1 MVEAT
6 ATPSN
11 LALPSATLAG
21 TTTTADTS
29 SANATIN
36 VSANAATGT
45 PYTSINSFAVGTQ
58 VLHTATP
65 FTEGTYKVECFYGT
79 ATNVPTDTLSTPHA
93 CTKNI
98 QVKTGN
104 VQGCDAIITHKDSL
118 LTSVLHDANP
128 FSASARCVSRTLD
141 TTLTQPFQLFYG
153 TAAPISLEYDSV
165 FSMLEIVG
173 LSVPNFHSY
182 TAGNTDVRCAVKV
195 GG

>member
-36 VSANAATGT
+36 VAANSANGT

-93 CTKNI
+93 CVKNI
-98 QVKTGN
+98 NVKAANDSTA
-104 VQGCDAIITHKDSL
+104 QGCSRILAYRDSTL
-118 LTSVLHDANP
+118 SNEM
-128 FSASARCVSRTLD
+128 AS
-141 TTLTQPFQLFYG
+141 PG
-153 TAAPISLEYDSV
+153 
-165 FSMLEIVG
+165 
-173 LSVPNFHSY
+173 
-182 TAGNTDVRCAVKV
+182 
-195 GG
+195 